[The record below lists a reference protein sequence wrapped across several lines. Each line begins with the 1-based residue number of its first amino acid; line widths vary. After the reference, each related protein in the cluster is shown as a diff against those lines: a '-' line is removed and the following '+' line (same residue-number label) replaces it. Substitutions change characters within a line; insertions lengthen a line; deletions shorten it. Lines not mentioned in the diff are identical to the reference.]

1 MHPCPWLYTR
11 LESNRRAQSP
21 ACNADTIRRFPA
33 WLAEKSSCK
42 KLKYFKTVRTGSLD
56 HICLV
61 SLLFNIGIVETLNL
75 LDVFAEWFSGYFVL
89 FLQLGPFNAKLFQKH
104 INLHKYKWV
113 SKIKSRHFIR
123 HQTSITLH

>member
-42 KLKYFKTVRTGSLD
+42 KLKCILRQHVPVD
-56 HICLV
+56 CLV

-104 INLHKYKWV
+104 INLHKHKWV

-123 HQTSITLH
+123 YQTSITLH